1 MYIIYKI
8 NINDSY
14 TQVLDDDAKV
24 FTSQDTEL
32 WSVLER
38 IRHKKDSL
46 TSRKKVTLTGEERL
60 SGCFCAD
67 TVFNLSKKVVTD
79 METKVLEK
87 GLDFD
92 LIQRKMNEP
101 ELRSD
106 VERFCRRLT
115 TKLHFRNEPN
125 PDFNKVP

>member
-1 MYIIYKI
+1 MIG
-8 NINDSY
+8 
-14 TQVLDDDAKV
+14 V
-24 FTSQDTEL
+24 
-32 WSVLER
+32 R
-38 IRHKKDSL
+38 IQHKKDSL

-60 SGCFCAD
+60 IRCFCAD
-67 TVFNLSKKVVTD
+67 IVFNLSKKVVTD

-106 VERFCRRLT
+106 VEKFCRSLT

>member
-1 MYIIYKI
+1 MII
-8 NINDSY
+8 
-14 TQVLDDDAKV
+14 A
-24 FTSQDTEL
+24 
-32 WSVLER
+32 R
-38 IRHKKDSL
+38 IQHKKDSL

-60 SGCFCAD
+60 FRCFCAD
-67 TVFNLSKKVVTD
+67 IVFNLSKKVVTD

-106 VERFCRRLT
+106 VERFC
-115 TKLHFRNEPN
+115 
-125 PDFNKVP
+125 

>member
-1 MYIIYKI
+1 
-8 NINDSY
+8 
-14 TQVLDDDAKV
+14 
-24 FTSQDTEL
+24 
-32 WSVLER
+32 
-38 IRHKKDSL
+38 
-46 TSRKKVTLTGEERL
+46 
-60 SGCFCAD
+60 
-67 TVFNLSKKVVTD
+67 

-115 TKLHFRNEPN
+115 TKLHFRNETN